1 MAWQHPTPRSLMP
14 RLRPT
19 PERVAAA
26 AALHDPSL
34 LLRLLARQRPA
45 DQQRPTTPHDD
56 THR

>member
-34 LLRLLARQRPA
+34 LLRLQAGQRPV
-45 DQQRPTTPHDD
+45 DEQRLTTPHGD
-56 THR
+56 THS